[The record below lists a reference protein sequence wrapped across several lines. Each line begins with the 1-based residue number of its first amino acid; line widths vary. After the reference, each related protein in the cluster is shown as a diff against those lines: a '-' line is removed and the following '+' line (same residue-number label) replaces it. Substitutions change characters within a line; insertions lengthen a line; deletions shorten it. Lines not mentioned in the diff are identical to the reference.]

1 MGKVISRERERER
14 ATINLERGTKVG
26 VRYEY
31 GTLTVIYYY
40 FTVLN
45 NTKIERYN
53 RENNEAICM
62 ISFIRESGQVNFSI
76 IYHFSSQRNIV

>member
-53 RENNEAICM
+53 RENNRGDLHDFFYTRGKSLVKLI
-62 ISFIRESGQVNFSI
+62 FS
-76 IYHFSSQRNIV
+76 